1 MLLKFDEQD
10 QKALRILGFSIDNT
24 PNGELAELRGEMK
37 LEIWRSD
44 NDQLALMITLP
55 AGGEITAMI
64 PHSTLHGAT
73 ED

>member
-64 PHSTLHGAT
+64 PHATLHGAT